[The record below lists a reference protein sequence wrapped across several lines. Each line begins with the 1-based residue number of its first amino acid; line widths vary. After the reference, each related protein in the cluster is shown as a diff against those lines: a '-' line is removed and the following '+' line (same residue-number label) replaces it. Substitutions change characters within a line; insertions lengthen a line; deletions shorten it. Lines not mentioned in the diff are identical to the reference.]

1 MIIAALKAY
10 SMLQNTGFFITLI
23 MQLHL
28 SYDPNLIMAALFMDL
43 LVARTCGCLILFKIM
58 LFVCAWVL
66 TELLPHPVYAWK
78 QMSPLSILGEK
89 KTFTTVLLKIK

>member
-1 MIIAALKAY
+1 
-10 SMLQNTGFFITLI
+10 
-23 MQLHL
+23 
-28 SYDPNLIMAALFMDL
+28 MAALFMDL
-43 LVARTCGCLILFKIM
+43 LMALTCGCLILFKTM

-89 KTFTTVLLKIK
+89 KTFASVLPKIKL